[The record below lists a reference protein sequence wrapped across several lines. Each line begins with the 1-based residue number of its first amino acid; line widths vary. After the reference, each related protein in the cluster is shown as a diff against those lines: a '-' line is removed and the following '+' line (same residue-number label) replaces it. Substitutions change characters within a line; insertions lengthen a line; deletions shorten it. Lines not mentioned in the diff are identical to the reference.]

1 MRKPKGPRT
10 RIKIEKLEKSF
21 TALNHTEQKK
31 IKGGA
36 GSVGVFGDG
45 SVRSVKDGT
54 SNTIKDGSSNT

>member
-1 MRKPKGPRT
+1 MRKPKGQRT

-36 GSVGVFGDG
+36 GTAGVFGDG

-54 SNTIKDGSSNT
+54 SNT